1 MVALVE
7 QFITYVDGSPTES
20 LLPPGMNKEF
30 NMKKPWHQLI
40 LEVLLSTVKVLSMP
54 SSTYDHPTVFSKGY
68 NKGMIHSQN
77 RELVRFMDT
86 PLDFVKE
93 IKNAANVTINDVLYT
108 CLSQAIH
115 EYLVNEKCPV
125 LVQHG
130 SKLQCRALMPVA
142 FPRSPEEM
150 QDKEETLRN
159 KWCFVESDLFVGH
172 KDIAERLKLVNSH
185 MMALKTSP
193 LAMVQLKIQNS
204 LPLVLPMGF
213 NRQVVFDT
221 MSKRSVVFSNVPGPT
236 KPCLFAGKEA
246 VGVQMFFSNLI
257 PQVGF
262 ISYRGEIFGNICVDP
277 EEVPNCQSL
286 SIFYSRA
293 LVQLAGRM
301 NVHVPDVIV
310 KHAEQALV

>member
-7 QFITYVDGSPTES
+7 QFITYVDGSPMEC
-20 LLPPGMNKEF
+20 LLPPGMNKKF
-30 NMKKPWHQLI
+30 KIKKPWYRLMF
-40 LEVLLSTVKVLSMP
+40 EVLLSTVKVLSMP
-54 SSTYDHPTVFSKGY
+54 SSTYDHPTVFSKGN
-68 NKGMIHSQN
+68 NKDMIHSQN

-115 EYLVNEKCPV
+115 DYLVNEKCPV

-130 SKLQCRALMPVA
+130 SRLQCRSLMPVA
-142 FPRSPEEM
+142 FPRPPAVM
-150 QDKEETLRN
+150 QDKEQTLRN
-159 KWCFVESDLFVGH
+159 NWCFVETDFFVGH
-172 KDIAERLKLVNSH
+172 KDITERLKLVNAH

-204 LPLVLPMGF
+204 LPLVLPLGF
-213 NRQVVFDT
+213 NRKVVFDT
-221 MSKRSVVFSNVPGPT
+221 MSKRSLVFSNVPGPT
-236 KPCLFAGKEA
+236 KPCLFAGKEV

-257 PQVGF
+257 SQIGF

-277 EEVPNCQSL
+277 EEVPNCKSL

-293 LVQLAGRM
+293 LVQLAGSL
-301 NVHVPDVIV
+301 NVHVPDVV
-310 KHAEQALV
+310 AKHAERALV